1 MTNRTKRAAAA
12 LAVATLLGGFGA
24 GKATAGGDTVRIRVP
39 VCEEDE
45 GFLKGKGDFNGRR
58 WERYVCIHSEVIA

>member
-1 MTNRTKRAAAA
+1 
-12 LAVATLLGGFGA
+12 LGGFGA

-39 VCEEDE
+39 VCAEDE

-58 WERYVCIHSEVIA
+58 WERYVCIHTEVIA